1 MAEGPLL
8 VTGHWPLVT
17 AHGRSLRARVALG
30 VALPVLL
37 ALVALSLLSYWRERN
52 LLENQLHSTASQL
65 GEVMAGGLRQAM
77 LTHDGPMLAGVLQD
91 VAEMEAIDRVRI
103 VDAQGV
109 VRFDTAAAE
118 VDQQQTTLAPG
129 CTECHIYP
137 PATRPRA
144 VRLASPAGILRI
156 ATPITND
163 SACTGCHG
171 AGQAHLGVVL
181 ADVPLQVFQSDLV
194 RDLSLDLALSGS
206 VALLVSLGIYGLTN
220 RLIVRRLEA
229 MQAPLSA
236 LGHGDLSVRLPEPPA
251 QGDEIDNLAAA
262 FNAMAGALARGAQ
275 AEAERRESR
284 ERAIRDERQRIAR
297 ELHDGLAQI
306 LGYVNTK
313 AMAVRLYLA
322 NAQPDAARQQLEQ
335 LEQAARQVLLDAR
348 QAILGLRLTADAQVD
363 FPAALRGTAAH
374 FSQLSGL
381 AVHVDIPPE
390 TEHVRLAVG
399 AELELLRIV
408 QEALSNIRKHAAVEA
423 ARVELRLT
431 GDDLEVSV
439 ADEGAGF
446 DTEEG
451 ASEGSE
457 HFGLESMRQ
466 RARAIGADLTVA
478 SEPGGG
484 TRVTVR
490 LTSGEGE

>member
-1 MAEGPLL
+1 MADSSLL
-8 VTGHWPLVT
+8 VTGHGPLVT

-52 LLENQLHSTASQL
+52 LLENQLHATASQL
-65 GEVMAGGLRQAM
+65 GELMAGGLRHAM
-77 LTHDGPMLAGVLQD
+77 MTHNRAMLAGVLQD

-109 VRFDTAAAE
+109 VRFDTAAE

-129 CTECHIYP
+129 CSECHVHP

-156 ATPITND
+156 ATPIAND
-163 SACTGCHG
+163 SACTGCHA
-171 AGQAHLGVVL
+171 AGPAHLGVLL
-181 ADVPLQVFQSDLV
+181 ADVPLQAIQSDLV

-206 VALLVSLGIYGLTN
+206 VALLVSIGIYGLTN

-229 MQAPLSA
+229 LQEPLAA
-236 LGHGDLSVRLPEPPA
+236 LGRGDLSARLPKSPA
-251 QGDEIDNLAAA
+251 AGDEIDNLAAA
-262 FNAMAGALARGAQ
+262 FNGMAEALARGAQ
-275 AEAERRESR
+275 AEAERRQSR

-313 AMAVRLYLA
+313 AMAVRLLLA

-335 LEQAARQVLLDAR
+335 LEQAARQVLFDVR
-348 QAILGLRLTADAQVD
+348 GAILGLRLTADTQLD
-363 FPAALRGTAAH
+363 FPSALRGTAAH
-374 FSQLSGL
+374 FGQLSGL

-390 TEHVRLAVG
+390 TSHVHLATE

-408 QEALSNIRKHAAVEA
+408 QEALSNIRKHADAQA
-423 ARVELRLT
+423 ARVELRVA
-431 GDDLEVSV
+431 GDDLEVTV
-439 ADEGAGF
+439 ADDGVGF
-446 DTEEG
+446 DTQKS

-466 RARAIGADLTVA
+466 RARAIGADLTVV

-490 LTSGEGE
+490 LASGEGE